1 MSVFGKRVLATVVV
15 ALAVALGVS
24 ASLAGQTDAGASKD
38 EAEWRY
44 FGSDSGATRY
54 SPANQINAS
63 NVGGLRVAWRWSAR
77 NFGPRPAVSMQVSPL
92 IVDGVM
98 YTTAGAN
105 RDVVAIDAGT
115 GQQLWHWRPTGDL
128 TRWFDIIDPLSR
140 TSGRGLSYWT
150 DGAGDERI
158 FVVMDSY
165 MLVALN
171 AKTGQ
176 PVAGF
181 GTNGA
186 VDMAANFR
194 WNERPGMAHEGRV
207 SNTSPPAIV
216 GNVLIASISMH
227 TGAAPNLPGA
237 SINEQWPMNVPGD
250 VVGYD
255 TKTGKV
261 LWRFN
266 TIPKP
271 GEPGAETWLKAD
283 PQVWE
288 VPGGLNPW
296 VKAHPELLETSNRYS
311 GNAGFWAPA
320 TADPELGMFYVPV
333 ESATSDYY
341 GGYRPGNN
349 LYANSVVAL
358 DAKTGKRVWHFQLTH
373 HDIWDFDP
381 PSAPI
386 LADITADGRPVK
398 AVIQITKQ
406 GFAFVLDRVTGK
418 PVWPIEERPVPKS
431 DTPGEWTSPT
441 QPFPTKPAGLVVQGL
456 TDNDLVDFTP
466 EIKAEALRVAH
477 QYRMGPLY
485 TPSSRSNA
493 AEGTFGTLT
502 APSAVGGFNW
512 QGGAVD
518 PVDDVLFVAGQNTIN
533 KAQVV
538 EGADKSGVNYV
549 NPRGQTIGP
558 PTTVFGLPLLKPPYG
573 IVTAV
578 NLKTGDVLWKVP
590 HGNTPAAIK
599 NNPKLAG
606 VNIPNTGAQTN
617 GTGLLVTSE
626 LLFGGEGGQSP
637 LLRAW
642 DKKTGA
648 VIAEVTLPGPTT
660 GFPVTYTKGGRQFI
674 AVATRVG
681 DAVEI
686 VALSVPPAAAPAG
699 RGGRGGR
706 AGGGGAQ
713 PAAPP
718 QGEQ

>member
-1 MSVFGKRVLATVVV
+1 MFVIGKRVLATVVV
-15 ALAVALGVS
+15 AVGVALAVS
-24 ASLAGQTDAGASKD
+24 ATLAGQTAAGGSSGD
-38 EAEWRY
+38 TDWRF

-63 NVGGLRVAWRWSAR
+63 NAKDLRVAWRWSAR
-77 NFGPRPAVSMQVSPL
+77 NFGPRPAASMQVSPL
-92 IVDGVM
+92 IVNGVM
-98 YTTAGAN
+98 YTTAGVN

-115 GQQLWHWRPTGDL
+115 GEQLWHWRPTGEL

-140 TSGRGLSYWT
+140 SSGRGLSYWT
-150 DGAGDERI
+150 DGNGDERI

-165 MLVALN
+165 MLVSLN

-176 PVAGF
+176 PVTSF
-181 GTNGA
+181 GTNGV

-194 WNERPGMAHEGRV
+194 WNERPGLPHEGRV

-237 SINEQWPMNVPGD
+237 SINEQWPMNIPGD
-250 VVGYD
+250 IIGYD
-255 TKTGKV
+255 VKTGKV
-261 LWRFN
+261 MWRFN

-271 GEPGAETWLKAD
+271 GEPGSETWLKAD

-296 VKAHPELLETSNRYS
+296 VKAHPELLESSNRYT

-320 TADPELGMFYVPV
+320 TGDPELGMFYVPV
-333 ESATSDYY
+333 EGSTADYY

-358 DAKTGKRVWHFQLTH
+358 DAKTGRKVWHFQLTH

-431 DTPGEWTSPT
+431 DVPGEWTSPT
-441 QPFPTKPAGLVVQGL
+441 QPFPTKPAGLVTQGI

-477 QYRMGPLY
+477 QYRLGALY
-485 TPSSRSNA
+485 TPASLPNA
-493 AEGTFGTLT
+493 PDGTMGTLS

-518 PVDDVLFVAGQNTIN
+518 PVDDVLYVAGQNTIN
-533 KAQVV
+533 KEQVV
-538 EGADKSGVNYV
+538 VGADKSGVNYV

-573 IVTAV
+573 IVAAV
-578 NLKTGDVLWKVP
+578 NLKTGDIMWKVP

-599 NNPKLAG
+599 NNPKLQG

-617 GTGLLVTSE
+617 GTGLLVTST
-626 LLFGGEGGQSP
+626 LLFGGEGGQTP
-637 LLRAW
+637 VLRAW

-648 VIAEVTLPGPTT
+648 VVAEVTLPGPTT
-660 GFPVTYTKGGRQFI
+660 GFPVTYTKGGRQYI
-674 AVATRVG
+674 AVAARVG

-686 VALSVPPAAAPAG
+686 VALAVPAATAPAG
-699 RGGRGGR
+699 RGGGRGGR
-706 AGGGGAQ
+706 GGAQ